1 MTTNQHTP
9 GRGGDY
15 RKMCRC
21 SQDCDSAVAWM
32 SRAPMAACHHD
43 GECRCEC
50 HIMALEFAA
59 ARERVHASGF
69 RYKHEA

>member
-1 MTTNQHTP
+1 
-9 GRGGDY
+9 
-15 RKMCRC
+15 
-21 SQDCDSAVAWM
+21 
-32 SRAPMAACHHD
+32 MAACHHD

-59 ARERVHASGF
+59 ARERAHASGF